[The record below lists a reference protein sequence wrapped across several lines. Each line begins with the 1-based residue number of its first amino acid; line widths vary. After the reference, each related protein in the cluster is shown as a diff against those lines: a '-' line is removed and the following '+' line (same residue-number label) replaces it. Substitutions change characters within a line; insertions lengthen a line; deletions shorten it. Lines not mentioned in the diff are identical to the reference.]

1 MESKI
6 SSFLTNLPF
15 VMMILFFNAKLL
27 IHGSNPVF
35 IHYTKAISGIVAIA
49 RG

>member
-1 MESKI
+1 
-6 SSFLTNLPF
+6 
-15 VMMILFFNAKLL
+15 MMILYFNAKLL

-35 IHYTKAISGIVAIA
+35 MHYTKAISGIVAIA